1 MDKMEI
7 ILGLC
12 HENAEIKMIQQL
24 FFKSV
29 VELPDSCWTQNWHL
43 GPRWEVCQLKMKSS
57 GMQNQVFFGLNA
69 IRSF

>member
-29 VELPDSCWTQNWHL
+29 LIKLSCLILAGLRTDIWDPDGKCAVNDEIIWHAKPGFL
-43 GPRWEVCQLKMKSS
+43 W
-57 GMQNQVFFGLNA
+57 A
-69 IRSF
+69 